1 MNSQVGQYIS
11 DGRALVFRASVF
23 LDFGLRAGSGSA
35 KFARMGGR
43 AGIYVLAGTYFGYPA

>member
-1 MNSQVGQYIS
+1 MNSQVGQYIG